1 MNKNGQTLIIFVILI
16 PIFILIS
23 ALVVDIGLMTYEK
36 EKYRGIIE
44 NGIEEYLNT
53 GNMEE
58 TEQIFSLNHIPK
70 EEYTIKA
77 QEGEIEVSFHT
88 SVESIFGKI
97 INVEEYEIK
106 MNYIGT
112 KEGERV
118 IINKKE

>member
-1 MNKNGQTLIIFVILI
+1 M
-16 PIFILIS
+16 
-23 ALVVDIGLMTYEK
+23 VDIGLMTYEK

-77 QEGEIEVSFHT
+77 QEGEIEVSFQT
-88 SVESIFGKI
+88 SIESIFGKI